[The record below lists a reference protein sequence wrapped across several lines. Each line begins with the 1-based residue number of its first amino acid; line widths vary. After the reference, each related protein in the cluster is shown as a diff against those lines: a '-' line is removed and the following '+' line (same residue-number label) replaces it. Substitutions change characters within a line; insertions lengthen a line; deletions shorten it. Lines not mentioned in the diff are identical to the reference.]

1 MKTLLSIC
9 CSALVFAGFSQTPTN
24 IIIFEKG
31 EKSSFAP
38 CEPSIA
44 VNPSNPSEMV
54 AGAVLNYVATS
65 PDSGKTWE
73 TDYMKS
79 RYGVYGDPCIVAD
92 EKGRFYY
99 FHLSDPSGKG
109 WNDPSILDRIVCQRS
124 NGIGK
129 KWNKG
134 FAPSP
139 NGTKDQDKE
148 WVAVHPTL
156 GYLVMTWTEFDTYG
170 AADDSCKSRILM
182 AISENGKKWSR
193 PYTISQTEGNCIDDS
208 KTVEGA
214 TPAFSVDGDI
224 YVSWSMNGDIK
235 FVAIDM
241 QDWKNKAEQKPR
253 IGPEQTIVNG
263 GANWTFEIPGLGRA
277 NGMPITLYDLSSG
290 PNKGTIYINWADQR
304 NGEND
309 TDIWMIS
316 SKDKGKTWT
325 EKVRVNDDKAGSQQ
339 FFTWA
344 TIDQSNGNIYAVFYD
359 RRNHSDNSTDVY
371 LATSKD
377 GGKSFEN
384 QQISEDSFTVPEGI
398 FFGDYN
404 NISAVN
410 GVIRPIWTSVK
421 NGKLVVMTAL
431 INEK

>member
-1 MKTLLSIC
+1 MKTLVSVCL
-9 CSALVFAGFSQTPTN
+9 SALCLVGFSQTPTN
-24 IIIFEKG
+24 VIIFEKG
-31 EKSSFAP
+31 ETASFAP
-38 CEPSIA
+38 CEPSLA

-54 AGAVLNYVATS
+54 AGAVLSYVATS
-65 PDSGKTWE
+65 TDSGKTWE

-170 AADDSCKSRILM
+170 ASDDSCKSRILM
-182 AISENGKKWSR
+182 AISKNGKKWSE
-193 PYTISQTEGNCIDDS
+193 PYTISETEGNCIDDS

-214 TPAFSVDGDI
+214 TPAISPDGNI
-224 YVSWSMNGDIK
+224 YVSWSVNGDIK
-235 FVAIDM
+235 FVQIDM
-241 QDWKNKAEQKPR
+241 QDWKNKAEQKPS

-263 GANWTFEIPGLGRA
+263 GANWAFEIPGIGRA
-277 NGMPITLYDLSSG
+277 NGMPITLC
-290 PNKGTIYINWADQR
+290 NQTNGTIYINWADQR

-316 SKDKGKTWT
+316 SKDKGKTWS

-344 TIDQSNGNIYAVFYD
+344 TIDQSNGNIYTVFYD

-377 GGKSFEN
+377 GGKTFVN
-384 QQISEDSFTVPEGI
+384 QKISESPFTVPEGV

-421 NGKLVVMTAL
+421 DGTLVVMTAL
-431 INEK
+431 VNEK

>member
-1 MKTLLSIC
+1 M
-9 CSALVFAGFSQTPTN
+9 VGFSQTPTN
-24 IIIFEKG
+24 VIIFEKG
-31 EKSSFAP
+31 ETASFAP

-65 PDSGKTWE
+65 TDSGKTWE
-73 TDYMKS
+73 TDYLQS

-92 EKGRFYY
+92 KKGKFYY

-109 WNDPSILDRIVCQRS
+109 WKDPSILDRIVCQRT
-124 NGIGK
+124 NGINK
-129 KWNKG
+129 KWNTG

-148 WVAVHPTL
+148 WVAVHPTK
-156 GYLVMTWTEFDTYG
+156 GYLVMTWTEFDKYG
-170 AADDSCKSRILM
+170 ATEESCKSRILM
-182 AISENGKKWSR
+182 AISKDGKKWTSA
-193 PYTISQTEGNCIDDS
+193 YTISETEGNCVDDS

-214 TPAFSVDGDI
+214 TPAFSSDDKL
-224 YVSWSMNGDIK
+224 YVSWSVNGDIK
-235 FVAIDM
+235 FVKIDM
-241 QDWKNKAEQKPR
+241 RNWDFGKRGNFSLGE
-253 IGPEQTIVNG
+253 EQTVING
-263 GANWTFEIPGLGRA
+263 NANWAFEIPGIGRA
-277 NGMPITLYDLSSG
+277 NGMPVTMCDMSGG
-290 PNKGTIYINWADQR
+290 PNNGTIYINWADQR

-316 SKDKGKTWT
+316 SRDAGKTWS

-339 FFTWA
+339 FFTWS
-344 TIDQSNGNIYAVFYD
+344 TIDQSNGNIYTVFYD
-359 RRNHSDNSTDVY
+359 RRNHSDNITDVY

-377 GGKSFEN
+377 GGNTFTN
-384 QQISEDSFTVPEGI
+384 QKISESSFIVPEGV

-404 NISAVN
+404 NISAAN

-421 NGKLVVMTAL
+421 DGKLVVMTAL